1 MARVMGVA
9 KVEALFR
16 RSAGLDLDDKNKVAF
31 CLDVVEAK
39 LHDLLLAGE
48 EVALYNGREVLVMW
62 DLPLTRGLRQ
72 TMKEFE
78 ALQEEVPVEDVMR
91 FVASLPPL
99 RVAYDPELEQELPKV
114 AGGLM
119 VALAKMTRLFS
130 ADRLPSWEDL
140 ERAKRALDLTL

>member
-16 RSAGLDLDDKNKVAF
+16 RSAGLDLDDKNKIAF
-31 CLDVVEAK
+31 CLDVVERK
-39 LHDLLLAGE
+39 LHDLLQVGE
-48 EVALYNGREVLVMW
+48 EVALYNGRDTMVLW
-62 DLPLTRGLRQ
+62 DLPITKGLQ
-72 TMKEFE
+72 ATLNEFE
-78 ALQEEVPVEDVMR
+78 ALNEEVPLEDVTR

-99 RVAYDPELEQELPKV
+99 RVAYDAELEQELPKI

-130 ADRLPSWEDL
+130 ADRLPSWKDL
-140 ERAKRALDLTL
+140 EKAQRALDLTL

>member
-31 CLDVVEAK
+31 CLDVVESK

-78 ALQEEVPVEDVMR
+78 TLQEEVPVEDVMR